1 MTVVVSK
8 TFEMH
13 LSLFVDIL
21 WTSGHKLN
29 FLKPNTL
36 FFTYREN
43 TAFFFCFLCSCSSSY
58 KNISIF
64 VAHSYLLLF
73 QLGFVSDDV
82 AFLQQLSLVLFKLF
96 LSLKGQHEA
105 THLLPILTEQMH

>member
-1 MTVVVSK
+1 MNVVVSK

-13 LSLFVDIL
+13 LSLLGDFL

-36 FFTYREN
+36 FFTYVH
-43 TAFFFCFLCSCSSSY
+43 
-58 KNISIF
+58 
-64 VAHSYLLLF
+64 VAAVTHTHTHSYLLLF
-73 QLGFVSDDV
+73 QLCLVSDDV

-96 LSLKGQHEA
+96 LSLTGRHEA
-105 THLLPILTEQMH
+105 THLLPILTEQMY